1 MPTLRAADG
10 RCSCRCAHR
19 RVHRHRRH
27 ASAHRESP
35 SPRASRP
42 RRGRCRLGS
51 HRICAAPSTG
61 SCRGHRR
68 HAVRPRWPD
77 DPPQRDGADACRPLL
92 SRGRH
97 FVGGRVGRGRRGDS
111 NGPDR
116 GRRVRQQ
123 SGSPDG
129 PAPVRPRWHG
139 GHWPAAR
146 TLAGS
151 AESTTVDAAVVVD
164 GQLVWLLPASVD
176 DLRNRGGLELRVAAP
191 PIRGAT
197 ESRNRMEIFVV
208 T

>member
-1 MPTLRAADG
+1 M
-10 RCSCRCAHR
+10 
-19 RVHRHRRH
+19 
-27 ASAHRESP
+27 
-35 SPRASRP
+35 
-42 RRGRCRLGS
+42 
-51 HRICAAPSTG
+51 
-61 SCRGHRR
+61 
-68 HAVRPRWPD
+68 
-77 DPPQRDGADACRPLL
+77 
-92 SRGRH
+92 
-97 FVGGRVGRGRRGDS
+97 
-111 NGPDR
+111 
-116 GRRVRQQ
+116 
-123 SGSPDG
+123 
-129 PAPVRPRWHG
+129 RPRWHG